1 MKKLSLQIL
10 LLFAVTLS
18 VFGQSGD
25 YKSQEVSDTDGV
37 PVLLKHLPDWETVK
51 GQAKI
56 TNNIDEVRREFGN
69 AAILSGVDL
78 DGGAEAAYASY
89 GDSRLLLIEYPTP
102 QGSVAA
108 DTAIQ
113 SAIGGS
119 AGVVYKRIGNYNAIV
134 FGASDPVAA
143 EALLG
148 KIEYGKSVQWLG
160 EDPFYLDRFGRYVA
174 LTGRDVAISTILFIL
189 GIFATAIMIGV
200 GVGYAFFRVRENER
214 AHRTAFSDAG
224 GLTRLN
230 LDELSE

>member
-18 VFGQSGD
+18 VFGQSAD
-25 YKSQEVSDTDGV
+25 YKSQEVSDSDGV

-56 TNNIDEVRREFGN
+56 TNSIDEVRAEFGN
-69 AAILSGVDL
+69 AAVLSGIDL
-78 DGGAEAAYASY
+78 NGGAEAAYASY

-108 DTAIQ
+108 DAAIQ
-113 SAIGGS
+113 SKLPETPGA
-119 AGVVYKRIGNYNAIV
+119 AYKRIGNYNALV
-134 FGASDPVAA
+134 FGSDSAAA

>member
-18 VFGQSGD
+18 VFGQSAD

-56 TNNIDEVRREFGN
+56 TNNIDEVRSDFGN
-69 AAILSGVDL
+69 AGVLSGIDL
-78 DGGAEAAYASY
+78 NGGAEAAYASY
-89 GDSRLLLIEYPTP
+89 GDARLLLIEYPTP

-108 DTAIQ
+108 DAAIQ

-214 AHRTAFSDAG
+214 AHRTAYSDAG